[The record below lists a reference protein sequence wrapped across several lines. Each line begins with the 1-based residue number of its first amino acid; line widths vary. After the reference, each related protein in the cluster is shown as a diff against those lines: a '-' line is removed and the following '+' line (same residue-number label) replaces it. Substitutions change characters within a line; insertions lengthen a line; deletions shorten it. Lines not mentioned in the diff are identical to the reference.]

1 MTSPSGYPLQAAQR
15 YVFLGGGNMASAMI
29 GGLIAQGILPERI
42 TVVAPSDASRQ
53 RLCSQFRVTVR
64 ALPDTAWHATDVM
77 VLAVKPQQLREA
89 LLALRP
95 WLSGQLIVSLVA
107 GVRIA
112 TLSEM
117 LGTSRVVRA
126 MPNVAAR
133 AGHGMTGLLASPD
146 LELDD
151 RTTATSLAL
160 AVGRCMWVDCEGQ
173 LDAVTAIS
181 GSGPAYFFYLLEA
194 MEDAAL
200 ALGLSPS
207 QGRALAA
214 EALQGAA
221 GLARA
226 SDAPNAALRKEVT
239 SKGGTTEAAIR
250 VLDELGTKDIFMRAI
265 QAAAQQSWAIGA
277 NVPA

>member
-1 MTSPSGYPLQAAQR
+1 MNPPSGHPLPDAQR

-29 GGLIAQGILPERI
+29 SGLIAQGILPEWI
-42 TVVAPSDASRQ
+42 TVVAPSDATRQ
-53 RLCSQFRVTVR
+53 RLRSQFRVAVR
-64 ALPDTAWHATDVM
+64 ALPDTAWHASDVM

-95 WLSGQLIVSLVA
+95 CLSGQLIVSLVA

-112 TLSEM
+112 TLSEL

-126 MPNVAAR
+126 MPNVGAR
-133 AGHGMTGLLASPD
+133 VGHGMTGLLASPE

-151 RTTATSLAL
+151 RATATSLAM
-160 AVGRCMWVDCEGQ
+160 AVGRCMWVDCEAQ
-173 LDAVTAIS
+173 LDAVTALS

-194 MEDAAL
+194 MEDAAV

-207 QGRALAA
+207 QGRALAV
-214 EALQGAA
+214 EALQGTA

-226 SDAPNAALRKEVT
+226 SELPSAALRKEVT
-239 SKGGTTEAAIR
+239 SKGGTTEAAIH
-250 VLDELGTKDIFMRAI
+250 VLDKLGAKDIFIRAI
-265 QAAAQQSWAIGA
+265 KAAARQSKAIGA
-277 NVPA
+277 NVQA